1 MKVPGRA
8 WLEFE
13 VTEKNDKTTVRQT
26 ATYDPVALP
35 GFLLS
40 SFLYW
45 YALYPLH
52 ELVFHGMLRNICR
65 AAVSRTKQGKSS

>member
-13 VTEKNDKTTVRQT
+13 VTERSDKTTVRQT
-26 ATYDPVALP
+26 ATFDPVGLS
-35 GFLLS
+35 GSLLS